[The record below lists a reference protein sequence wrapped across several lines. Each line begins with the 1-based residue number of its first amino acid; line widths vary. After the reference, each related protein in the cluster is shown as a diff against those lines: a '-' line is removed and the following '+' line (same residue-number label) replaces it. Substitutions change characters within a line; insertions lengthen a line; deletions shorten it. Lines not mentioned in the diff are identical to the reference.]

1 MTAAHGAAAPADS
14 GRSLRFQA
22 FVFNWPGEKQ
32 RARALEVHLAPHCP
46 VVVVNS
52 DDARR
57 GEFPHWVHVGAD
69 AYFTRQWDE
78 AVRRFEGDALLHVQA
93 DAWID
98 DVPALLRGAEDAI
111 ARGAGVYAPDVD
123 YTTHTY
129 DRSRLVE
136 LAPGLCAVPNTDCT
150 CWVIHADVVRAT
162 PQVDPV
168 RNRLG
173 WGIDYLV
180 AATALRL
187 GRAVVRDYRLQ
198 ASHPRGTGY
207 DVRRAR
213 EELRALLRSL
223 PRETARDVDALRR
236 RRRDLRSR

>member
-1 MTAAHGAAAPADS
+1 MTAPAAGRPSGPATA
-14 GRSLRFQA
+14 LRFQA

-32 RARALEVHLAPHCP
+32 RAPALEAHLSPHVP

-78 AVRRFEGDALLHVQA
+78 ALRRFTGDALFHVQA

-98 DVPALLRGAEDAI
+98 DVPGLLRDAEA
-111 ARGAGVYAPDVD
+111 AFVRGAGVYAPDVD
-123 YTTHTY
+123 YTAHTY
-129 DRSRLVE
+129 DRARLVE
-136 LAPGLCAVPNTDCT
+136 VAPGLHEVPNTDCT
-150 CWVIHADVVRAT
+150 CWVIHGDVLRAT
-162 PQVDPV
+162 PRVDPAA
-168 RNRLG
+168 NRLG

-180 AATALRL
+180 AATAQRL
-187 GRAVVRDYRLQ
+187 GRTVVRDYRRK

-207 DVRRAR
+207 DPRRAR
-213 EELRALLRSL
+213 DELRALLRSL
-223 PRETARDVDALRR
+223 PRSIARDVDRLRR
-236 RRRDLRSR
+236 LRDDLHVR

>member
-1 MTAAHGAAAPADS
+1 MTPAAARGPS
-14 GRSLRFQA
+14 GPVGALRFQA

-32 RARALEVHLAPHCP
+32 RAPALEAHLSPHVP

-57 GEFPHWVHVGAD
+57 EAFPHWVHVGAE

-78 AVRRFEGDALLHVQA
+78 ALRRFTGDAFFHVQA

-98 DVPALLRGAEDAI
+98 DVPGLLRAAEAAF

-123 YTTHTY
+123 YTAHTY
-129 DRSRLVE
+129 DRARLVE
-136 LAPGLCAVPNTDCT
+136 VAPGLCEVPNTDCT
-150 CWVIHADVVRAT
+150 CWVIHGDVLRAT
-162 PQVDPV
+162 PRVDPAA
-168 RNRLG
+168 NRLG

-180 AATALRL
+180 ASTAHRL
-187 GRAVVRDYRLQ
+187 GRRVLRDYGRQ

-207 DVRRAR
+207 DPRRAR
-213 EELRALLRSL
+213 DELRALLRSL
-223 PRETARDVDALRR
+223 PRPIARDVERLRR
-236 RRRDLRSR
+236 LRDDLHVR